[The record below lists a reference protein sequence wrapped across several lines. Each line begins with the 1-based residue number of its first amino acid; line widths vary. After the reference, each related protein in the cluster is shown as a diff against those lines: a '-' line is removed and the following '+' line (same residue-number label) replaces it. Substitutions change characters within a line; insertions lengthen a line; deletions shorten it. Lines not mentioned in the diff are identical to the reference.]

1 MNYTLSASDHN
12 LLHLFKCNTNYKK
25 LTQMNKKQQ
34 TGNAKNRR
42 QHEINDVLLSFY
54 DTIDNE
60 FHFFKNGQGQGSG
73 QGPNYF
79 DSIFKHKLVNI
90 RATSDKSSEK
100 KIISVLENIP
110 YVPSSIITYIK
121 ENCTY
126 ILTYSF
132 HIDTNRTAKV
142 NFIIF
147 EDSTYEINN
156 IRKKSASYFKNA
168 VLKIYLWLKIASKHA
183 AKECGPKLECFIY
196 LTPFKRSHPLFS
208 KEHEREH
215 EREHKHEHEKGAET
229 DAAYEDYEEYE
240 ELYHHVNIPHG
251 GGVLKPIHIN
261 GGISDLCEPSGRIIV
276 YRKEEW
282 FKVFIHETMHNYGL
296 DFGKMNITAANAL
309 LHKMFTIQ
317 KDVKLYESYCE
328 VWARIMNIVFET
340 YFDINSHAKFSSRT
354 TRKNFIDN
362 LKESEI
368 NEGGASLS
376 EGMETNINIAS
387 NASVKSARNRR
398 RFLKQFYNYLQYES
412 LFSLFQNIKILNYMG
427 LDYNI
432 ISNCTDS
439 NYIVAKKLYK
449 EETNAFAYY
458 IIVSILLSNFN
469 NFILWCID
477 NNTNII
483 QFKKNKN
490 SIISFVQFIYK
501 NYKKS
506 ELLNIIV
513 DLEIHLETMDT
524 NIKNDEKYDPDEPDK
539 TRKNNEMLRTM
550 RMTIVGGY
558 L

>member
-1 MNYTLSASDHN
+1 MNYTLSTSDHN
-12 LLHLFKCNTNYKK
+12 LLHLFKCDGNYKK
-25 LTQMNKKQQ
+25 LIQMNKKQL
-34 TGNAKNRR
+34 TGNAKNKR
-42 QHEINDVLLSFY
+42 QYEINDVLLSFY

-60 FHFFKNGQGQGSG
+60 FRLFKSGQGEGQGQGQSHF
-73 QGPNYF
+73 N
-79 DSIFKHKLVNI
+79 SIFKHKLENI
-90 RATSDKSSEK
+90 RTSSDKSLEK
-100 KIISVLENIP
+100 KIVSVLENIP
-110 YVPSSIITYIK
+110 YIPSSIVTYIK
-121 ENCTY
+121 EKSTY
-126 ILTYSF
+126 VLTYSF
-132 HIDTNRTAKV
+132 RINELRSAKV

-147 EDSTYEINN
+147 EESTYEINN

-168 VLKIYLWLKIASKHA
+168 VLKIYLWLKIASKYA
-183 AKECGPKLECFIY
+183 AKECAPQLECFIY

-208 KEHEREH
+208 KEQ
-215 EREHKHEHEKGAET
+215 ET
-229 DAAYEDYEEYE
+229 KTGVGTAYEDYEEYE
-240 ELYHHVNIPHG
+240 DLYHHVNAPRRSS
-251 GGVLKPIHIN
+251 VLKPIHVN
-261 GGISDLCEPSGRIIV
+261 GGVSDLCQPSGHVIV

-296 DFGKMNITAANAL
+296 DFSEMDINAANGL

-340 YFDINSHAKFSSRT
+340 YFDINSRAKFSSRT

-362 LKESEI
+362 ITKKTITEESES
-368 NEGGASLS
+368 NEGGSGREGASS
-376 EGMETNINIAS
+376 EISVVNIK
-387 NASVKSARNRR
+387 NAQSRR
-398 RFLKQFYNYLQYES
+398 KFLKQFYNYLQHES

-483 QFKKNKN
+483 QFNKSKN
-490 SIISFVQFIYK
+490 SITNFVKFIYR
-501 NYKKS
+501 NYKSS
-506 ELLNIIV
+506 ELLNMIV
-513 DLEIHLETMDT
+513 DLEIRLETMDANT
-524 NIKNDEKYDPDEPDK
+524 DNQESNHS
-539 TRKNNEMLRTM
+539 NEMLRTM

>member
-1 MNYTLSASDHN
+1 
-12 LLHLFKCNTNYKK
+12 
-25 LTQMNKKQQ
+25 MNKKQL
-34 TGNAKNRR
+34 TGNAKNKR

-54 DTIDNE
+54 DMIDNE
-60 FHFFKNGQGQGSG
+60 FRLFKNGQGQDH
-73 QGPNYF
+73 F
-79 DSIFKHKLVNI
+79 DHIFKHKLVNI
-90 RATSDKSSEK
+90 RTTSDKNIEK
-100 KIISVLENIP
+100 KITSVLENTSYI
-110 YVPSSIITYIK
+110 PSSIVNYIK
-121 ENCTY
+121 EKCTY
-126 ILTYSF
+126 VLTYSF
-132 HIDTNRTAKV
+132 HVNETRTAKV

-156 IRKKSASYFKNA
+156 IKKKSASYFKNG
-168 VLKIYLWLKIASKHA
+168 VLKIYLWLKIASKYA
-183 AKECGPKLECFIY
+183 AKECGPELECFIY
-196 LTPFKRSHPLFS
+196 LTPFKRSHPIFS
-208 KEHEREH
+208 KEQGQGQGVE
-215 EREHKHEHEKGAET
+215 
-229 DAAYEDYEEYE
+229 AAYEDYEEYE
-240 ELYHHVNIPHG
+240 ELYHHVNMQHG

-261 GGISDLCEPSGRIIV
+261 GGVSDVCRPSGRVIV

-296 DFGKMNITAANAL
+296 DFAEMDISAANGL
-309 LHKMFTIQ
+309 LHRVFTIQ

-328 VWARIMNIVFET
+328 IWARIMNVVFET
-340 YFDINSHAKFSSRT
+340 YFDINSRAKFSSRT

-362 LKESEI
+362 LKLKE
-368 NEGGASLS
+368 NQDGVVPVDGGALVSNT
-376 EGMETNINIAS
+376 ETHAVNMAS
-387 NASVKSARNRR
+387 ATSARNRR
-398 RFLKQFYNYLQYES
+398 KFLKQFYTYLQYES

-490 SIISFVQFIYK
+490 NIINFVQFIYK

-506 ELLNIIV
+506 ELLNMIV
-513 DLEIHLETMDT
+513 DLEIRLETMDAAGT
-524 NIKNDEKYDPDEPDK
+524 DSTENQES
-539 TRKNNEMLRTM
+539 RQNNEMLRTM

>member
-1 MNYTLSASDHN
+1 MNYTLNTSDHN
-12 LLHLFKCNTNYKK
+12 LLHLFKCNNRSNYKK
-25 LTQMNKKQQ
+25 LIQMNKKQL
-34 TGNAKNRR
+34 TGNAKNKR
-42 QHEINDVLLSFY
+42 QYEINDILLSFY
-54 DTIDNE
+54 DVIDNE
-60 FHFFKNGQGQGSG
+60 FRLFKNSQGQGQSQS
-73 QGPNYF
+73 QGHF
-79 DSIFKHKLVNI
+79 SSIFKHKLENI
-90 RATSDKSSEK
+90 RTTSDKSVER
-100 KIISVLENIP
+100 KIVSVLENIP
-110 YVPSSIITYIK
+110 YIPSSIITYIK
-121 ENCTY
+121 EKSTY
-126 ILTYSF
+126 VLTYSF
-132 HIDTNRTAKV
+132 RINDSRTAKV

-147 EDSTYEINN
+147 EESTYEINN

-168 VLKIYLWLKIASKHA
+168 VLKIYLWLKIASKYA
-183 AKECGPKLECFIY
+183 AKECAPQLECFIY

-208 KEHEREH
+208 KEQ
-215 EREHKHEHEKGAET
+215 ET
-229 DAAYEDYEEYE
+229 KTGLGTAYEDYEEYE
-240 ELYHHVNIPHG
+240 ELYHHVNAPRRSS
-251 GGVLKPIHIN
+251 VLKPIHIN
-261 GGISDLCEPSGRIIV
+261 GGVSDLCQPSGRVIV

-296 DFGKMNITAANAL
+296 DFSEMDISAANGL

-340 YFDINSHAKFSSRT
+340 YFDINSRAKFSSRT

-362 LKESEI
+362 IREKTITEESES
-368 NEGGASLS
+368 NEGGGGR
-376 EGMETNINIAS
+376 EGANNEINVLNIK
-387 NASVKSARNRR
+387 NAQNRR
-398 RFLKQFYNYLQYES
+398 KFLKQFYNYLQHES

-458 IIVSILLSNFN
+458 VVVSILLSNFN

-483 QFKKNKN
+483 QFNKSKN
-490 SIISFVQFIYK
+490 SITNFVKFIYR
-501 NYKKS
+501 NYKSS
-506 ELLNIIV
+506 ELLNTIV
-513 DLEIHLETMDT
+513 DLEIRLETMDGADT
-524 NIKNDEKYDPDEPDK
+524 NTDNQESQ
-539 TRKNNEMLRTM
+539 NSNEMLRTM

>member
-1 MNYTLSASDHN
+1 MNYTLSTSDHN
-12 LLHLFKCNTNYKK
+12 LLHLFKCNNRSNYKK
-25 LTQMNKKQQ
+25 LIQMNKKQL

-42 QHEINDVLLSFY
+42 QYEINDILLSFY
-54 DTIDNE
+54 DVIDNE
-60 FHFFKNGQGQGSG
+60 FRLFKSSQGQGHFG
-73 QGPNYF
+73 
-79 DSIFKHKLVNI
+79 SIFKHKLENI
-90 RATSDKSSEK
+90 RTTSDKSVER
-100 KIISVLENIP
+100 KIVSVLENIP
-110 YVPSSIITYIK
+110 YVPGSIVTYIK
-121 ENCTY
+121 EKCTY
-126 ILTYSF
+126 VLTYSF
-132 HIDTNRTAKV
+132 RINDTRTAKV

-168 VLKIYLWLKIASKHA
+168 VLKIYLWLKIASKYA
-183 AKECGPKLECFIY
+183 AKECAPLLECFIY

-208 KEHEREH
+208 KEKEQ
-215 EREHKHEHEKGAET
+215 ET
-229 DAAYEDYEEYE
+229 KTGVGTAYEDYEEYE
-240 ELYHHVNIPHG
+240 DLYHHVNAPRRS
-251 GGVLKPIHIN
+251 GVLKPIHIN
-261 GGISDLCEPSGRIIV
+261 GGVSDLCQPSGRIIV

-282 FKVFIHETMHNYGL
+282 FKVLIHETMHNYGL
-296 DFGKMNITAANAL
+296 DFSEMDISAANGL

-340 YFDINSHAKFSSRT
+340 YFDINSRTKFSSRT
-354 TRKNFIDN
+354 TRKNFVDN
-362 LKESEI
+362 ITTKPITEESES
-368 NEGGASLS
+368 NEGGGGGGR
-376 EGMETNINIAS
+376 EGSNNEISVVNIK
-387 NASVKSARNRR
+387 NAQNRR
-398 RFLKQFYNYLQYES
+398 KFLKQFYNYLQHES

-483 QFKKNKN
+483 QFNKSKN
-490 SIISFVQFIYK
+490 SITNFVKFIYR
-501 NYKKS
+501 NYKSS
-506 ELLNIIV
+506 ELLNMIV
-513 DLEIHLETMDT
+513 DLEIRLETMDGADT
-524 NIKNDEKYDPDEPDK
+524 NTDNQESH
-539 TRKNNEMLRTM
+539 NSNEMLRTM

>member
-1 MNYTLSASDHN
+1 MNYTLSTSDHN
-12 LLHLFKCNTNYKK
+12 LLHLFKCDGNYKK
-25 LTQMNKKQQ
+25 LIQMNKKQL
-34 TGNAKNRR
+34 TGNAKNKR
-42 QHEINDVLLSFY
+42 QYEISDVLLSFY
-54 DTIDNE
+54 DIIDNE
-60 FHFFKNGQGQGSG
+60 FRLFKNGQDQGQD
-73 QGPNYF
+73 QGHFNR
-79 DSIFKHKLVNI
+79 IFKHKLENI
-90 RATSDKSSEK
+90 RTTSDKSVERRLVA
-100 KIISVLENIP
+100 VLENIP
-110 YVPSSIITYIK
+110 YIPSSIITYIK
-121 ENCTY
+121 EKFTY
-126 ILTYSF
+126 VLTYSF
-132 HIDTNRTAKV
+132 RIDDLRTAKV

-168 VLKIYLWLKIASKHA
+168 VLKIYLWLKIASKYS
-183 AKECGPKLECFIY
+183 AKECAPQLECFIY

-208 KEHEREH
+208 KEQ
-215 EREHKHEHEKGAET
+215 ET
-229 DAAYEDYEEYE
+229 KTGMRTAYEDYEEYE
-240 ELYHHVNIPHG
+240 ELYHHVNTRQG
-251 GGVLKPIHIN
+251 SGVLKPIHIN
-261 GGISDLCEPSGRIIV
+261 GGVSDLCEPSGRVIV

-296 DFGKMNITAANAL
+296 DFAEMDISAANGL

-340 YFDINSHAKFSSRT
+340 YFDINSRAKFSSRT
-354 TRKNFIDN
+354 TRKNFIGN
-362 LKESEI
+362 LTTTPEESES
-368 NEGGASLS
+368 NEGGSG
-376 EGMETNINIAS
+376 ENTEI
-387 NASVKSARNRR
+387 SVVSIRNARNRR
-398 RFLKQFYNYLQYES
+398 KFLRQFYNYLQHES

-483 QFKKNKN
+483 QFDKSKNGITN
-490 SIISFVQFIYK
+490 FVKFIYK
-501 NYKKS
+501 NYKSS

-513 DLEIHLETMDT
+513 DLEIRLESMDSG
-524 NIKNDEKYDPDEPDK
+524 NADADADPDPDITK
-539 TRKNNEMLRTM
+539 SQNSNEMLRTM

>member
-1 MNYTLSASDHN
+1 MNYTLSTSDHN
-12 LLHLFKCNTNYKK
+12 LLHLFKCDGNYKK
-25 LTQMNKKQQ
+25 LIQMNKKQL
-34 TGNAKNRR
+34 TGNAKNKR
-42 QHEINDVLLSFY
+42 QYEINDVLLSFY

-60 FHFFKNGQGQGSG
+60 FRLFKSGQGEGQGQGQSHF
-73 QGPNYF
+73 N
-79 DSIFKHKLVNI
+79 SIFKHKLENI
-90 RATSDKSSEK
+90 RTSSDKSLEK
-100 KIISVLENIP
+100 KIVSVLENIP
-110 YVPSSIITYIK
+110 YIPSSIVTYIK
-121 ENCTY
+121 EKSTY
-126 ILTYSF
+126 VLTYSF
-132 HIDTNRTAKV
+132 RINELRSAKV

-147 EDSTYEINN
+147 EESTYEINN

-168 VLKIYLWLKIASKHA
+168 VLKIYLWLKIASKYA
-183 AKECGPKLECFIY
+183 AKECAPQLECFIY

-208 KEHEREH
+208 KEQ
-215 EREHKHEHEKGAET
+215 ET
-229 DAAYEDYEEYE
+229 KTGVGTAYEDYEEYE
-240 ELYHHVNIPHG
+240 DLYHHVNAPRRSS
-251 GGVLKPIHIN
+251 VLKPIHVN
-261 GGISDLCEPSGRIIV
+261 GGVSDLCQPSGHVIV

-296 DFGKMNITAANAL
+296 DFSEMDINAANGL

-340 YFDINSHAKFSSRT
+340 YFDINSRAKFSSRT

-362 LKESEI
+362 ITKKSITEENES
-368 NEGGASLS
+368 NEGGGGR
-376 EGMETNINIAS
+376 EGANNEISVVNIK
-387 NASVKSARNRR
+387 NAQNRR
-398 RFLKQFYNYLQYES
+398 KFLKQFYNYLQHES

-483 QFKKNKN
+483 QFNKSKN
-490 SIISFVQFIYK
+490 SVTNFVKFIYT
-501 NYKKS
+501 NYKSS
-506 ELLNIIV
+506 ELLNTIV
-513 DLEIHLETMDT
+513 DLEIRLETMDANT
-524 NIKNDEKYDPDEPDK
+524 DK
-539 TRKNNEMLRTM
+539 QDNQESSHSNEMLRTM

>member
-1 MNYTLSASDHN
+1 MNYTLNTSDHN
-12 LLHLFKCNTNYKK
+12 LLHLFKCDGNYKK
-25 LTQMNKKQQ
+25 LIQMNKKQL
-34 TGNAKNRR
+34 TGNAKNKR
-42 QHEINDVLLSFY
+42 QYEINDVLLSFY

-60 FHFFKNGQGQGSG
+60 FRLFKNSQGQGQGQG
-73 QGPNYF
+73 QGHFN
-79 DSIFKHKLVNI
+79 SIFKHKLENI
-90 RATSDKSSEK
+90 RTSSDKSLEK
-100 KIISVLENIP
+100 KIVYVLENIP
-110 YVPSSIITYIK
+110 YIPSSIITYIK
-121 ENCTY
+121 EKSTY
-126 ILTYSF
+126 VLTYSF
-132 HIDTNRTAKV
+132 RINELRSAKV

-147 EDSTYEINN
+147 EESTYEINN

-168 VLKIYLWLKIASKHA
+168 VLKIYLWLKIASKYA
-183 AKECGPKLECFIY
+183 AKECAPQLECFIY

-208 KEHEREH
+208 KEQ
-215 EREHKHEHEKGAET
+215 ET
-229 DAAYEDYEEYE
+229 KTEVGVGTAYEDYEEYE
-240 ELYHHVNIPHG
+240 DLYHHVNAPRISS
-251 GGVLKPIHIN
+251 VLKPIHIN
-261 GGISDLCEPSGRIIV
+261 GGVSDLCQPSGRVIV

-296 DFGKMNITAANAL
+296 DFSEMDISAANGL

-317 KDVKLYESYCE
+317 KDVKIYESYCE

-340 YFDINSHAKFSSRT
+340 YFDINSRAKFSSRT

-362 LKESEI
+362 ITKKPITEESES
-368 NEGGASLS
+368 NEGGSGK
-376 EGMETNINIAS
+376 EGANTEISVVNIK
-387 NASVKSARNRR
+387 NAQNRR
-398 RFLKQFYNYLQYES
+398 KFLKQFYNYLQHES

-483 QFKKNKN
+483 QFNKSKN
-490 SIISFVQFIYK
+490 SITNFVKLIYR
-501 NYKKS
+501 NYKSS
-506 ELLNIIV
+506 ELLNMIV
-513 DLEIHLETMDT
+513 DLEIRLETMDANT
-524 NIKNDEKYDPDEPDK
+524 DNQESSHS
-539 TRKNNEMLRTM
+539 NEMLRTM

>member
-1 MNYTLSASDHN
+1 MNYTLSTSDHN
-12 LLHLFKCNTNYKK
+12 LLHLFKCDGNYKK
-25 LTQMNKKQQ
+25 LIQMNKKQL
-34 TGNAKNRR
+34 TGNAKNKR
-42 QHEINDVLLSFY
+42 QYEISDVLLSFY
-54 DTIDNE
+54 DIIDNE
-60 FHFFKNGQGQGSG
+60 FRLFKNGHGQGQGQG
-73 QGPNYF
+73 QGHFN
-79 DSIFKHKLVNI
+79 SIFKHKLENI
-90 RATSDKSSEK
+90 RTTSDKSVERR
-100 KIISVLENIP
+100 IVAVLENIP
-110 YVPSSIITYIK
+110 YIPSSIITYIK
-121 ENCTY
+121 EKFTY
-126 ILTYSF
+126 VLTYSF
-132 HIDTNRTAKV
+132 RIDDLRTAKV

-168 VLKIYLWLKIASKHA
+168 VLKIYLWLKIASKYS
-183 AKECGPKLECFIY
+183 AKECAPQLECFIY

-208 KEHEREH
+208 KEQ
-215 EREHKHEHEKGAET
+215 ET
-229 DAAYEDYEEYE
+229 KTGMGTAYEDYEEYE
-240 ELYHHVNIPHG
+240 ELYHHVNTRQG
-251 GGVLKPIHIN
+251 SGVLKPIHIN
-261 GGISDLCEPSGRIIV
+261 GGVSDLCEPSGRVIV

-296 DFGKMNITAANAL
+296 DFAEMDISAANGL

-340 YFDINSHAKFSSRT
+340 YFDINSRAKFSSRT
-354 TRKNFIDN
+354 TRKNFIGN
-362 LKESEI
+362 LTTTPEESES
-368 NEGGASLS
+368 NEGG
-376 EGMETNINIAS
+376 GGVDIKN
-387 NASVKSARNRR
+387 ARNRR
-398 RFLKQFYNYLQYES
+398 KFLRQFYNYLQHES

-483 QFKKNKN
+483 QFDKSKNGITN
-490 SIISFVQFIYK
+490 FVKFIYK
-501 NYKKS
+501 NYKSS

-513 DLEIHLETMDT
+513 DLEIRLESMDSG
-524 NIKNDEKYDPDEPDK
+524 NADPDADPDITK
-539 TRKNNEMLRTM
+539 SQNSNEMLRTM

>member
-1 MNYTLSASDHN
+1 MNYTLSTSDHN
-12 LLHLFKCNTNYKK
+12 LLHLFKCNGNYKK
-25 LTQMNKKQQ
+25 LTQMNKKQL

-42 QHEINDVLLSFY
+42 QYEINDVLLSFY

-60 FHFFKNGQGQGSG
+60 FRFFKNGQGQGQDQDHFS
-73 QGPNYF
+73 
-79 DSIFKHKLVNI
+79 SIFKHKLENI
-90 RATSDKSSEK
+90 RTTSDKSVEK

-110 YVPSSIITYIK
+110 YIPSSIVTYIK
-121 ENCTY
+121 NKFTY
-126 ILTYSF
+126 VLTYSF
-132 HIDTNRTAKV
+132 RIDELRNAKV

-168 VLKIYLWLKIASKHA
+168 VLKIYLWLKIASKYA
-183 AKECGPKLECFIY
+183 AKECAPQLECFIY

-208 KEHEREH
+208 KDKET
-215 EREHKHEHEKGAET
+215 KMGPGAGT
-229 DAAYEDYEEYE
+229 AYEDYEEYE
-240 ELYHHVNIPHG
+240 ELYHHVNTQQSS
-251 GGVLKPIHIN
+251 GVLKPIHIN
-261 GGISDLCEPSGRIIV
+261 GGVSDLCQPSGRVIV

-296 DFGKMNITAANAL
+296 DFAEMNISAANGL
-309 LHKMFTIQ
+309 LHKVFTIQ

-340 YFDINSHAKFSSRT
+340 YFDINSRAKFSSRT

-362 LKESEI
+362 ITTKTITEEEEGSEKD
-368 NEGGASLS
+368 GGGGRADIK
-376 EGMETNINIAS
+376 N
-387 NASVKSARNRR
+387 ARNRR
-398 RFLKQFYNYLQYES
+398 KFLKQFYNYLQHES
-412 LFSLFQNIKILNYMG
+412 MFSLFQNIKILNYMG

-458 IIVSILLSNFN
+458 IIVSILLFNFN
-469 NFILWCID
+469 NFILWSID

-483 QFKKNKN
+483 QFNKNKN
-490 SIISFVQFIYK
+490 NIINFVKFIYK
-501 NYKKS
+501 NYKSS
-506 ELLNIIV
+506 ELLNTIM
-513 DLEIHLETMDT
+513 DLEIRLESIDSDSGENT
-524 NIKNDEKYDPDEPDK
+524 NNQEKIHS
-539 TRKNNEMLRTM
+539 NEMLRTM

>member
-1 MNYTLSASDHN
+1 MNYTLSTSDHN
-12 LLHLFKCNTNYKK
+12 LLHLFKCDGNYKK
-25 LTQMNKKQQ
+25 LIQMNKKQL
-34 TGNAKNRR
+34 TGNAKNKR
-42 QHEINDVLLSFY
+42 QYEINDVLLSFY

-60 FHFFKNGQGQGSG
+60 FRLFKSGQGEGQGQGQSHF
-73 QGPNYF
+73 N
-79 DSIFKHKLVNI
+79 SIFKHKLENI
-90 RATSDKSSEK
+90 RTSSDKSLEK
-100 KIISVLENIP
+100 KIVSVLENIP
-110 YVPSSIITYIK
+110 YIPSSIVTYIK
-121 ENCTY
+121 EKSTY
-126 ILTYSF
+126 VLTYSF
-132 HIDTNRTAKV
+132 RINELRSAKV

-147 EDSTYEINN
+147 EESTYEINN

-168 VLKIYLWLKIASKHA
+168 VLKIYLWLKIASKYA
-183 AKECGPKLECFIY
+183 AKECAPQLECFIY

-208 KEHEREH
+208 KEQ
-215 EREHKHEHEKGAET
+215 ET
-229 DAAYEDYEEYE
+229 KTGVGTAYEDYEEYE
-240 ELYHHVNIPHG
+240 DLYHHVNAPRRSS
-251 GGVLKPIHIN
+251 VLKPIHVN
-261 GGISDLCEPSGRIIV
+261 GGVSDLCQPSGHVIV

-296 DFGKMNITAANAL
+296 DFSEMDINAANGL

-340 YFDINSHAKFSSRT
+340 YFDINSRAKFSSRT

-362 LKESEI
+362 ITKKTITEESES
-368 NEGGASLS
+368 NEGGSGREGASS
-376 EGMETNINIAS
+376 EISVVNIK
-387 NASVKSARNRR
+387 NAQSRR
-398 RFLKQFYNYLQYES
+398 KFLKQFYNYLQHES

-439 NYIVAKKLYK
+439 NYIVAKKLYR

-483 QFKKNKN
+483 QFNKSKN
-490 SIISFVQFIYK
+490 SITNFVKFIYR
-501 NYKKS
+501 NYKSS
-506 ELLNIIV
+506 ELLNMIV
-513 DLEIHLETMDT
+513 DLEIRLETMDANT
-524 NIKNDEKYDPDEPDK
+524 DNQESNHS
-539 TRKNNEMLRTM
+539 NEMLRTM

>member
-1 MNYTLSASDHN
+1 MNYTLSTSDHN
-12 LLHLFKCNTNYKK
+12 LLHLFKCDGNYKK
-25 LTQMNKKQQ
+25 LIQMNKKQL

-42 QHEINDVLLSFY
+42 QYEINDVLLSFY

-60 FHFFKNGQGQGSG
+60 FRLFKSG
-73 QGPNYF
+73 QDIGHGHF
-79 DSIFKHKLVNI
+79 SSIFKHKLENI
-90 RATSDKSSEK
+90 RTTSDKSVER
-100 KIISVLENIP
+100 KIVSVLENIP
-110 YVPSSIITYIK
+110 YIPSSIVTYIK
-121 ENCTY
+121 EKSTY
-126 ILTYSF
+126 VLTYSF
-132 HIDTNRTAKV
+132 RINELRSAKV

-147 EDSTYEINN
+147 EESTYEINN

-168 VLKIYLWLKIASKHA
+168 VLKIYLWLKIASKYA
-183 AKECGPKLECFIY
+183 AKECAPQLECFIY

-208 KEHEREH
+208 KEQEI
-215 EREHKHEHEKGAET
+215 KTGVGT
-229 DAAYEDYEEYE
+229 TYEDYEEYE
-240 ELYHHVNIPHG
+240 ELYHHVNAPRRSS
-251 GGVLKPIHIN
+251 VLKPIHIN
-261 GGISDLCEPSGRIIV
+261 GGVSDLCQPSGRVIV

-296 DFGKMNITAANAL
+296 DFSEMDISAANGL

-340 YFDINSHAKFSSRT
+340 YFDINSRAKFSSRT

-362 LKESEI
+362 ITAKTITEESES
-368 NEGGASLS
+368 NEGGGGREGANTKISLV
-376 EGMETNINIAS
+376 GIK
-387 NASVKSARNRR
+387 NAQNRR
-398 RFLKQFYNYLQYES
+398 KFLKQFYNYLQHES

-483 QFKKNKN
+483 QFNKSKN
-490 SIISFVQFIYK
+490 SITNFVKLIYR
-501 NYKKS
+501 NYKSS
-506 ELLNIIV
+506 EILNTII
-513 DLEIHLETMDT
+513 DLEIRLETMDGANT
-524 NIKNDEKYDPDEPDK
+524 NTDNQESQ
-539 TRKNNEMLRTM
+539 NSNEMLRTM

>member
-12 LLHLFKCNTNYKK
+12 LLHLFKCDGNYKK
-25 LTQMNKKQQ
+25 LIQMNKKQL

-42 QHEINDVLLSFY
+42 QYEINDVLLSFY
-54 DTIDNE
+54 DMIDSE
-60 FHFFKNGQGQGSG
+60 FSLFKNDNGHS
-73 QGPNYF
+73 YF
-79 DSIFKHKLVNI
+79 DSIFKHKLENI
-90 RATSDKSSEK
+90 RTTSDKSLEK
-100 KIISVLENIP
+100 KIVSVLENIP
-110 YVPSSIITYIK
+110 YIPSSIITYIK
-121 ENCTY
+121 EKSTY
-126 ILTYSF
+126 VLTYSF
-132 HIDTNRTAKV
+132 RIDETRTAKV

-168 VLKIYLWLKIASKHA
+168 VLKIYLWLKMVSKYA
-183 AKECGPKLECFIY
+183 AKECGPQLECFIY

-208 KEHEREH
+208 SDM
-215 EREHKHEHEKGAET
+215 GMGVGSATET
-229 DAAYEDYEEYE
+229 AYDDYEEYE
-240 ELYHHVNIPHG
+240 DLYHHVHTHNK

-261 GGISDLCEPSGRIIV
+261 GGVSDLCQPSGRVIV

-282 FKVFIHETMHNYGL
+282 FKVFVHETMHNYGL
-296 DFGKMNITAANAL
+296 DFSQMDITGANIL

-317 KDVKLYESYCE
+317 KDVKIYESYCE

-340 YFDINSHAKFSSRT
+340 YFDINSRSKFSSRT

-362 LKESEI
+362 LKLKESES
-368 NEGGASLS
+368 NEGGA
-376 EGMETNINIAS
+376 GANTITATT
-387 NASVKSARNRR
+387 ARNRKK
-398 RFLKQFYNYLQYES
+398 FVKQFYNYLHHES

-427 LDYNI
+427 LDYDI

-458 IIVSILLSNFN
+458 IIVSIILSNFN

-477 NNTNII
+477 NNTNIF
-483 QFKKNKN
+483 QFDKTKSGINN
-490 SIISFVQFIYK
+490 FVKFIYK
-501 NYKKS
+501 NYKSS

-513 DLEIHLETMDT
+513 DLEIRLETMDSG
-524 NIKNDEKYDPDEPDK
+524 NADK
-539 TRKNNEMLRTM
+539 QEGKKNNEMLRTM

>member
-1 MNYTLSASDHN
+1 MNYTLSTSDHN
-12 LLHLFKCNTNYKK
+12 LLHLFKCDGNYKK
-25 LTQMNKKQQ
+25 LIQMNKKQL
-34 TGNAKNRR
+34 TGNAKNKR
-42 QHEINDVLLSFY
+42 QYEINDVLLSFY
-54 DTIDNE
+54 ETIDNE
-60 FHFFKNGQGQGSG
+60 FRLFKSG
-73 QGPNYF
+73 QDIGHSHF
-79 DSIFKHKLVNI
+79 SSIFKHKLENI
-90 RATSDKSSEK
+90 RTTSDKSVEK
-100 KIISVLENIP
+100 KIVSVLENIP
-110 YVPSSIITYIK
+110 YIPSSIVTYIK
-121 ENCTY
+121 EKSTY
-126 ILTYSF
+126 VLTYSF
-132 HIDTNRTAKV
+132 HINELRSAKV

-147 EDSTYEINN
+147 EESTYEINN

-168 VLKIYLWLKIASKHA
+168 VLKIYLWLKISSKYA
-183 AKECGPKLECFIY
+183 AKECAPQLECFIY

-208 KEHEREH
+208 KEQ
-215 EREHKHEHEKGAET
+215 ET
-229 DAAYEDYEEYE
+229 KTGVGTAYEDYEEYE
-240 ELYHHVNIPHG
+240 ELYHHVNTPHRSS
-251 GGVLKPIHIN
+251 VLKPIHIN
-261 GGISDLCEPSGRIIV
+261 GGVSDLCKPSGRVIV

-296 DFGKMNITAANAL
+296 DFSEMDISAANGL

-340 YFDINSHAKFSSRT
+340 YFDINSRAKFSSRT

-362 LKESEI
+362 ITAKTITGESES
-368 NEGGASLS
+368 NEGGGGR
-376 EGMETNINIAS
+376 EGANNEISVVNIK
-387 NASVKSARNRR
+387 NAQNRR
-398 RFLKQFYNYLQYES
+398 KFLKQFYNYLQHES

-483 QFKKNKN
+483 QFNKSKN
-490 SIISFVQFIYK
+490 SITNFVKFIYR
-501 NYKKS
+501 NYKSS
-506 ELLNIIV
+506 ELLNTIV
-513 DLEIHLETMDT
+513 DLEIRLESIDSVSGANT
-524 NIKNDEKYDPDEPDK
+524 NTDNQESQ
-539 TRKNNEMLRTM
+539 NSNEMLRTM

>member
-1 MNYTLSASDHN
+1 MNYTLSTSDHN
-12 LLHLFKCNTNYKK
+12 LLHLFKCDGNYKK
-25 LTQMNKKQQ
+25 LIQMNKKQL
-34 TGNAKNRR
+34 TGNAKNKR
-42 QHEINDVLLSFY
+42 QYEISDVLLSFY
-54 DTIDNE
+54 DIIDNE
-60 FHFFKNGQGQGSG
+60 FRLFKNGQGQGQG
-73 QGPNYF
+73 QDQGHFNR
-79 DSIFKHKLVNI
+79 IFKHKLENI
-90 RATSDKSSEK
+90 RTTSDKSVERRLVA
-100 KIISVLENIP
+100 VLENIP
-110 YVPSSIITYIK
+110 YIPSSIITYIK
-121 ENCTY
+121 EKFTY
-126 ILTYSF
+126 VLTYSF
-132 HIDTNRTAKV
+132 RIDDLRTAKV

-168 VLKIYLWLKIASKHA
+168 VLKIYLWLKIASKYS
-183 AKECGPKLECFIY
+183 AKECAPQLECFIY

-208 KEHEREH
+208 KEQ
-215 EREHKHEHEKGAET
+215 ET
-229 DAAYEDYEEYE
+229 KTGMRTAYEDYEEYE
-240 ELYHHVNIPHG
+240 ELYHHVNTRQG
-251 GGVLKPIHIN
+251 SGVLKPIHIN
-261 GGISDLCEPSGRIIV
+261 GGVSDLCEPSGRVIV

-296 DFGKMNITAANAL
+296 DFAEMDISAANGL

-340 YFDINSHAKFSSRT
+340 YFDINSRAKFSSRT
-354 TRKNFIDN
+354 TRKNFIGN
-362 LKESEI
+362 LTTTPEESES
-368 NEGGASLS
+368 NEGGSG
-376 EGMETNINIAS
+376 ENTEI
-387 NASVKSARNRR
+387 SVVSIRNARNRR
-398 RFLKQFYNYLQYES
+398 KFLRQFYNYLQHES

-483 QFKKNKN
+483 QFDKSKNGITN
-490 SIISFVQFIYK
+490 FVKFIYK
-501 NYKKS
+501 NYKSS

-513 DLEIHLETMDT
+513 DLEIRLESMDSG
-524 NIKNDEKYDPDEPDK
+524 NADADPDITK
-539 TRKNNEMLRTM
+539 SQNSNEMLRTM

>member
-1 MNYTLSASDHN
+1 MNYTLSTSDHN
-12 LLHLFKCNTNYKK
+12 LLHLFKCDHNYKK
-25 LTQMNKKQQ
+25 LTQMNKKQL

-42 QHEINDVLLSFY
+42 QYEINDALLSFY
-54 DTIDNE
+54 DMIDNE
-60 FHFFKNGQGQGSG
+60 FRFFKEGDNNNNNNNNSHF
-73 QGPNYF
+73 N
-79 DSIFKHKLVNI
+79 SIFKHKLENI
-90 RATSDKSSEK
+90 RTTSDKSLERRLLS
-100 KIISVLENIP
+100 ILENTNYI
-110 YVPSSIITYIK
+110 PSSIVTYIK
-121 ENCTY
+121 EKFTY
-126 ILTYSF
+126 ALTYSF
-132 HIDTNRTAKV
+132 RVNETRSAKV

-147 EDSTYEINN
+147 EESTYEINN

-168 VLKIYLWLKIASKHA
+168 VLKIYLWLKIASKYA
-183 AKECGPKLECFIY
+183 AKECAPQLECFIY

-208 KEHEREH
+208 KEQ
-215 EREHKHEHEKGAET
+215 ET
-229 DAAYEDYEEYE
+229 KTGVGTAYEDYEEYE
-240 ELYHHVNIPHG
+240 DLYHHVNAPRRSS
-251 GGVLKPIHIN
+251 VLKPIHVN
-261 GGISDLCEPSGRIIV
+261 GGVSDLCQPSGHVIV

-296 DFGKMNITAANAL
+296 DFSEMDINAANGL

-340 YFDINSHAKFSSRT
+340 YFDINSRAKFSSRT

-362 LKESEI
+362 ITKKTITEESES
-368 NEGGASLS
+368 NEGGSGREGASS
-376 EGMETNINIAS
+376 EISVVNIK
-387 NASVKSARNRR
+387 NAQSRR
-398 RFLKQFYNYLQYES
+398 KFLKQFYNYLQHES

-439 NYIVAKKLYK
+439 NYIVAKKLYR

-483 QFKKNKN
+483 QFNKSKN
-490 SIISFVQFIYK
+490 SITNFVKFIYR
-501 NYKKS
+501 NYKSS
-506 ELLNIIV
+506 ELLNMIV
-513 DLEIHLETMDT
+513 DLEIRLETMDANT
-524 NIKNDEKYDPDEPDK
+524 DNQESNHS
-539 TRKNNEMLRTM
+539 NEMLRTM

>member
-12 LLHLFKCNTNYKK
+12 LLHLFKCDNKSNYKK
-25 LTQMNKKQQ
+25 LIQMNKKQL

-42 QHEINDVLLSFY
+42 QYEINDVLLSFY
-54 DTIDNE
+54 DMIDHE
-60 FHFFKNGQGQGSG
+60 FHFFKNSQGYSE
-73 QGPNYF
+73 NHF
-79 DSIFKHKLVNI
+79 NSIFKHKLVNI
-90 RATSDKSSEK
+90 RAASDKSIEK
-100 KIISVLENIP
+100 KITSVLENVP
-110 YVPSSIITYIK
+110 YVPSSIVNYIK
-121 ENCTY
+121 EKVTY
-126 ILTYSF
+126 VLTYSF
-132 HIDTNRTAKV
+132 HINENRTAKV

-168 VLKIYLWLKIASKHA
+168 VLKIYLWLKLASKYA
-183 AKECGPKLECFIY
+183 ASECGPELECFIY

-208 KEHEREH
+208 KEQEI
-215 EREHKHEHEKGAET
+215 GAET
-229 DAAYEDYEEYE
+229 STSSGTAYEDYEEYE
-240 ELYHHVNIPHG
+240 ELYHHVNAQRG

-261 GGISDLCEPSGRIIV
+261 GGISDLCKPRGRVIV

-296 DFGKMNITAANAL
+296 DFAEMDISSANGL
-309 LHKMFTIQ
+309 LHRVFTIQ
-317 KDVKLYESYCE
+317 KDVKIYESYCE

-340 YFDINSHAKFSSRT
+340 YFDINSRAKFSSRT

-362 LKESEI
+362 LKENES
-368 NEGGASLS
+368 NEGGADT
-376 EGMETNINIAS
+376 ETNIVNS
-387 NASVKSARNRR
+387 ASVTSARNRKK
-398 RFLKQFYNYLQYES
+398 FLKHFYNYLQYES

-432 ISNCTDS
+432 ITNCTDS
-439 NYIVAKKLYK
+439 NYVVAKKLYK

-469 NFILWCID
+469 NFMLWCID

-490 SIISFVQFIYK
+490 NTISFVQFIYK

-506 ELLNIIV
+506 ELLNMIV
-513 DLEIHLETMDT
+513 DLEIRLETMDANMENQDNGAT
-524 NIKNDEKYDPDEPDK
+524 H
-539 TRKNNEMLRTM
+539 KNNEMLRTM